1 MRRGLLL
8 LALLLGTLPLA
19 ARVRAVRSGSP
30 AETPA
35 AWLRA
40 RALDDAGFA
49 RLTKN
54 AQVVALGDAT
64 HGTHET
70 YAAKQHL
77 VPLLVENGFRT
88 IAFEAPYAEWRKLDD
103 YVLHGIGDPAA
114 ALQFRLYWFWD
125 ANEILDLVRWARA
138 RNEAGLTPPI
148 RITGVDSTEPVSAAQ
163 LVVELLRRVDPEAAA
178 AAEESY
184 ACVSLVAL
192 GQQWCDVDHVRAAI
206 AANRDAYAR
215 LTSPAEADELVHAA
229 RVVEQGLRVIATW
242 HGARDEIMAENIQRL
257 ASRGDKVIVLGHNEH
272 WGRTPYRLAKPD
284 LVTSAGTLL
293 AASLGTAYFS
303 VGSVLLDGTFL
314 AIDYEERYGQIRTQI
329 MTAPSADDVAV
340 LLDRAG
346 LESMMVPLHGVLP
359 SWLAGTRRMRIG
371 TSGVPSRTKTTLDVP
386 VDLGKKFD
394 AVVYFRR
401 STPTQLRH
409 WPVF

>member
-1 MRRGLLL
+1 MRRVLVLLTL
-8 LALLLGTLPLA
+8 LACSLPLA

-30 AETPA
+30 ADTPA

-40 RALDDAGFA
+40 RAVDDAGFIA
-49 RLTKN
+49 LTRD

-77 VPLLVENGFRT
+77 VPLLVANGFRT
-88 IAFEAPYAEWRKLDD
+88 IAFEAPYAEWKKLDD
-103 YVLHGIGDPAA
+103 YVLHGIGDPAT

-125 ANEILDLVRWARA
+125 ANEILELVRWMRA
-138 RNEAGLTPPI
+138 QNEAGLNPPI
-148 RITGVDSTEPVSAAQ
+148 RITGVDSTEPVSAASV
-163 LVVELLRRVDPEAAA
+163 VVEFLRRVDSDAAL

-184 ACVSLVAL
+184 ACVPQVAL
-192 GQQWCDVDHVRAAI
+192 GQQWCNVDDVRASLLAHRDDY
-206 AANRDAYAR
+206 AA
-215 LTSPAEADELVHAA
+215 LTSLAEVDEMIHAA
-229 RVVEQGLRVIATW
+229 RVVEQGLRVIATY
-242 HGARDEIMAENIQRL
+242 HGARDEIMAENVHRL
-257 ASRGDKVIVLGHNEH
+257 AARGDKIIILGHNEH
-272 WGRTPYRLAKPD
+272 WGQTPYRLVKPD
-284 LVTSAGTLL
+284 LITSAGTLL
-293 AASLGTAYFS
+293 SASLGSAYVA

-329 MTAPSADDVAV
+329 MTAPSSDDVAT
-340 LLDRAG
+340 LLDAAG
-346 LESMMVPLHGVLP
+346 LESMIVPLHGTLP

-371 TSGVPSRTKTTLDVP
+371 TSGVQSRTKTMLDVP

-394 AVVYFRR
+394 AVLYVRR